1 MKKIAFIAA
10 LLLTVINL
18 VSAQRS
24 PRQLGTSTSPI
35 AGGATSPSTLPP
47 LTGLWDR
54 DNLWVGKGSKE
65 VKLFGNDHPC
75 GIAISKMGRV
85 AVCTYEGDRK
95 DGSLYIWN
103 TFSNFYDAK
112 AADYKYTLN
121 NPEAVTFDG
130 NENLFIS
137 SVYNNRIYY
146 MTDLSKAPTAYFDVI
161 ATGTTAANK
170 PWNPRGLSTDG
181 VTLYV
186 MCENLYPNVHA
197 SSIVAVTTPAQA
209 NRTITVLEGSS
220 QDKENALGVAYMKGN
235 LYATDLFG
243 GKVRAY
249 SINGNSLSP
258 TNSISGIGL
267 PLDITSDGT
276 DVYFTHIDNNQ
287 CLLKKWNPGSSSA
300 TLKENLG
307 PVINNFAA
315 WGLAKAAKYIVV
327 ADGAR
332 NRVRII
338 ER

>member
-10 LLLTVINL
+10 LLLTVINHA
-18 VSAQRS
+18 SAQRK
-24 PRQLGTSTSPI
+24 PIVRTPQTSPI
-35 AGGATSPSTLPP
+35 AGGTTNSPSTTPII
-47 LTGLWDR
+47 GRWDR
-54 DNLWVGKGSKE
+54 ESLWTGKGSKE

-75 GIAISKMGRV
+75 GIAVSGMGRV

-103 TFSNFYDAK
+103 SFSDFYDAK
-112 AADYKYTLN
+112 AATYKYTLN
-121 NPEAVTFDG
+121 NPEAVAFDS

-137 SVYNNRIYY
+137 SVYNNKIYY
-146 MTDLSKAPTAYFDVI
+146 MTDLSKAPTAYFDII
-161 ATGTTAANK
+161 ASNATAANK

-181 VTLYV
+181 ATLYI

-197 SSIVAVTTPAQA
+197 SSIVAVTTPAQS
-209 NRTITVLEGSS
+209 NRTITVLGGSS
-220 QDKENALGVAYMKGN
+220 QDKENALSVAYMNGN

-249 SINGNSLSP
+249 SINGNSLVP
-258 TNSISGIGL
+258 TNSLSGIEL

-276 DVYFTHIDNNQ
+276 DVYFTHIENNQ
-287 CLLKKWNPGSSSA
+287 CVLKKWNPSSSSA
-300 TLKENLG
+300 TLKENFG

-315 WGLAKAAKYIVV
+315 WGLAKAARYIVV